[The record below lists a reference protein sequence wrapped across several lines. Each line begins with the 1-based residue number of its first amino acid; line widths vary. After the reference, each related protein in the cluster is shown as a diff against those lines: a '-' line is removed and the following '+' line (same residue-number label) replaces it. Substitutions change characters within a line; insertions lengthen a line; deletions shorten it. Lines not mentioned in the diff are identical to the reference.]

1 MDNWQ
6 SSEHRYNPAARQ
18 GSVWDQ
24 TVSSEW
30 KLVDPVK
37 RIESVDKL
45 LHESHMTFVLD
56 RPSQYPSNWCH
67 SFDNGAV
74 IEEMFLGAWQNSCNR
89 AFEAG

>member
-24 TVSSEW
+24 TVSSER

-56 RPSQYPSNWCH
+56 RPGQYPSNWCH
-67 SFDNGAV
+67 NFDNGAV
-74 IEEMFLGAWQNSCNR
+74 IEEMFLGAWQNCCNR